1 MFTLTQFGE
10 IENQIMAV
18 TKAQPPNPQWGR
30 SAISQLRKKM
40 PPLGVRGLLVL
51 VFLFS
56 QWGQGGYL
64 FAHPMPSSMV
74 VLNIHEKHI
83 SGEVLLP
90 LSELQSAI
98 GMRVND
104 HLERLVARLGDSLR
118 RYLVKHIR
126 PKSFEGMPWT
136 VTIGSMQLLES
147 TDPIVGTYKELVV
160 QFDMVPPFGYDLRN
174 FFFDYDVILHQV
186 ASHKALIHVK
196 QDWAQGLVREDTL
209 TQQIG
214 VIEWD
219 VVNNKLNPFLVSLAE
234 GSRWKGFTNMVHLGI
249 DHIAEGT
256 DHLLFV
262 LTLLFPAMLVASE
275 GRWHKRMELKASLLN
290 LLKIVTAF
298 TVGHSLTLL
307 IGSLQWLH
315 FPAKPIEVLIA
326 ITILV
331 SAFHALKPI
340 YPKREVIIAGLF
352 GLVHGLAFAET
363 LTNLDLSTTQMVLS
377 ILGFNIGIELMQLAL
392 IVVAFPL
399 LFLLAKTSS
408 YGLIRTVGAVMMMIL
423 AFAWMV
429 ERIQESPNFV
439 TEWLARL

>member
-1 MFTLTQFGE
+1 M
-10 IENQIMAV
+10 V
-18 TKAQPPNPQWGR
+18 
-30 SAISQLRKKM
+30 
-40 PPLGVRGLLVL
+40 LVL
-51 VFLFS
+51 VFLFP
-56 QWGQGGYL
+56 QWGPGGYL

-98 GMRVND
+98 GMNVHD
-104 HLERLVARLGDSLR
+104 HSERLVERLGDSLR

-126 PKSFEGMPWT
+126 PKSFEGMPWK

-147 TDPIVGTYKELVV
+147 TDPIVGTYKELTV
-160 QFDMVPPFGYDLRN
+160 QFEMVPPLNYDLRN

-186 ASHKALIHVK
+186 ASHKALVHVK

-209 TQQIG
+209 MQQIG

-219 VVNNKLNPFLVSLAE
+219 VVNNKLNPFLVSLQQ
-234 GSRWKGFTNMVHLGI
+234 GSLWKGFINMVHLGI

-262 LTLLFPAMLVASE
+262 MTLLLPAMLVASE
-275 GRWHKRMELKASLLN
+275 GRWRKRLALKATLLN

-307 IGSLQWLH
+307 IGSFQWLRL
-315 FPAKPIEVLIA
+315 PSKPIEVLIA

-331 SAFHALKPI
+331 SAFHALRPI
-340 YPKREVIIAGLF
+340 YPKREIVIAGLF

-363 LTNLDLSTTQMVLS
+363 LSSLDLSTTQMVLS
-377 ILGFNIGIELMQLAL
+377 ILGFNVGIELMQLAL
-392 IVVAFPL
+392 IIVTFPV
-399 LFLLAKTSS
+399 LFLLAKTP
-408 YGLIRTVGAVMMMIL
+408 YYNFIRTVGAVIMMIF

-429 ERIQESPNFV
+429 ERIQDSPNFV

>member
-1 MFTLTQFGE
+1 MAETRPFT
-10 IENQIMAV
+10 
-18 TKAQPPNPQWGR
+18 
-30 SAISQLRKKM
+30 
-40 PPLGVRGLLVL
+40 PLVFSSSLGNGIRMILVLVL
-51 VFLFS
+51 VFLFP
-56 QWGQGGYL
+56 QWGPGGYL
-64 FAHPMPSSMV
+64 SAHPMPNSMV

-90 LSELQSAI
+90 LSELQSAV
-98 GMRVND
+98 GMSVND
-104 HLERLVARLGDSLR
+104 HSVRLVERLGDSLR

-126 PKSFEGMPWT
+126 PKSFEGVVWK

-147 TDPIVGTYKELVV
+147 TDPIVGTYKELAVE
-160 QFDMVPPFGYDLRN
+160 FEMTPPSGYDLRN

-186 ASHKALIHVK
+186 VSHKVLIHVK
-196 QDWAQGLVREDTL
+196 QDWARGLVREDTL

-219 VVNNKLNPFLVSLAE
+219 VVNNKLNPFLVSLQQ
-234 GSRWKGFTNMVHLGI
+234 GSRWKGFINMVHLGI

-262 LTLLFPAMLVASE
+262 LTLLFPAMLVASD
-275 GRWHKRMELKASLLN
+275 GRWRNRLELKASLLN
-290 LLKIVTAF
+290 LLKIITAF

-315 FPAKPIEVLIA
+315 FPSKPIEVLIA

-340 YPKREVIIAGLF
+340 YPKREVVIAGLF

-363 LTNLDLSTTQMVLS
+363 LTNLELSTTQMVLS
-377 ILGFNIGIELMQLAL
+377 ILGFNVGIELMQLAL
-392 IVVAFPL
+392 IAVAFPL
-399 LFLLAKTSS
+399 LFLLAKTSF
-408 YGLIRTVGAVMMMIL
+408 YGPISTVGAVMMMVL

-439 TEWLARL
+439 TEWLGRF

>member
-1 MFTLTQFGE
+1 MVETRPFT
-10 IENQIMAV
+10 
-18 TKAQPPNPQWGR
+18 
-30 SAISQLRKKM
+30 
-40 PPLGVRGLLVL
+40 PLVFSSSLGNGIRMILVL
-51 VFLFS
+51 VFLFL
-56 QWGQGGYL
+56 QWGPGGYL
-64 FAHPMPSSMV
+64 SAHPMPNSMV

-90 LSELQSAI
+90 LSELQSAV
-98 GMRVND
+98 GMSVND
-104 HLERLVARLGDSLR
+104 HSERLVERLGEPLR
-118 RYLVKHIR
+118 EYLMKHIR
-126 PKSFEGMPWT
+126 PKSFEGVVWK
-136 VTIGSMQLLES
+136 VAVGEMQLLES
-147 TDPIVGTYKELVV
+147 NDPIVGTYKELAVE
-160 QFDMVPPFGYDLRN
+160 FEMTPPSGYDLRN

-219 VVNNKLNPFLVSLAE
+219 VVNNKLNPFLVSLQQ
-234 GSRWKGFTNMVHLGI
+234 GSRWKGFINMVHLGI

-262 LTLLFPAMLVASE
+262 LTLLFPAMLVASD
-275 GRWHKRMELKASLLN
+275 GRWRNRLAQKASLLN
-290 LLKIVTAF
+290 LLKIITAF

-315 FPAKPIEVLIA
+315 FPAKPIEVLIT

-340 YPKREVIIAGLF
+340 YPKREVLIAGLF

-363 LTNLDLSTTQMVLS
+363 LTNLELSTTQMVLS
-377 ILGFNIGIELMQLAL
+377 ILGFNVGIELMQLAL
-392 IVVAFPL
+392 IAVAFPL
-399 LFLLAKTSS
+399 LFLLAKTSF
-408 YGLIRTVGAVMMMIL
+408 YGPIRTVGAVMMMIL

-429 ERIQESPNFV
+429 ERVQESPNFV
-439 TEWLARL
+439 TEWLASW

>member
-1 MFTLTQFGE
+1 MVETRPFT
-10 IENQIMAV
+10 
-18 TKAQPPNPQWGR
+18 
-30 SAISQLRKKM
+30 
-40 PPLGVRGLLVL
+40 PLVFSSSLGNGIRMILVL
-51 VFLFS
+51 VFLFP
-56 QWGQGGYL
+56 QWGPGGYL
-64 FAHPMPSSMV
+64 SAHPMPNSMV

-90 LSELQSAI
+90 LSELQSAV
-98 GMRVND
+98 GMSVSD
-104 HLERLVARLGDSLR
+104 HSERLVERLGGALR
-118 RYLVKHIR
+118 EYLMKHIR
-126 PKSFEGMPWT
+126 PKSFEGMPWKVT
-136 VTIGSMQLLES
+136 VGEMQLLES
-147 TDPIVGTYKELVV
+147 TDPIVGTYKELAVE
-160 QFDMVPPFGYDLRN
+160 FEMTPPSGYDLRN

-219 VVNNKLNPFLVSLAE
+219 AVNNKLNPFLVSLE
-234 GSRWKGFTNMVHLGI
+234 QGSRWKGFINMVHLGI

-262 LTLLFPAMLVASE
+262 LTLLFPAMLVASD
-275 GRWHKRMELKASLLN
+275 GRWRKRLALKASLLN
-290 LLKIVTAF
+290 LLKIITAF

-340 YPKREVIIAGLF
+340 YPKREVLIAGLF

-363 LTNLDLSTTQMVLS
+363 LTNLELSTTQMVLS
-377 ILGFNIGIELMQLAL
+377 ILGFNVGIELMQLAL
-392 IVVAFPL
+392 IAVAFPL
-399 LFLLAKTSS
+399 LFLLAKTSF
-408 YGLIRTVGAVMMMIL
+408 YGPIRTVGGVMMMIL

-439 TEWLARL
+439 TEWLGHL